1 MDDQLIA
8 LAKRGDAEAVG
19 ELYDKYVDAIYRYFY
34 WQTGRDPQTAEDL
47 TQDAFIQLAKS
58 IKTFKGHSSFK
69 NWLYVIAKRQV
80 AAWVRHK
87 YRLPQVPLI
96 DNMAFEEDWID
107 PVGQKEKV
115 RLAQKLL
122 TKLNKNERQVIE
134 LRYLK
139 GYSVI
144 DAASELHLTP
154 SNVKVLTH
162 RAIKKL
168 QEFGSA
174 L

>member
-8 LAKRGDAEAVG
+8 LAKGGDAEAVG

-58 IKTFKGHSSFK
+58 IKTFKGDSSFK

-80 AAWVRHK
+80 TAWVRRK
-87 YRLPQVPLI
+87 YQLPQIPLI

-107 PVGQKEKV
+107 PERQKQKV
-115 RLAQKLL
+115 KLAKKLL
-122 TKLNKNERQVIE
+122 TRLNKNERHVIE

-144 DAASELHLTP
+144 DAASKLHLTP
-154 SNVKVLTH
+154 SNIKVLTH

-168 QEFGSA
+168 QELNGI